1 MFGNLLMSNIPS
13 QANTHLVRC
22 PALRRVV
29 LAGCLVGIAALA
41 ASTELNSQHALPR
54 LVSTGTKERID
65 LAPDLY
71 LQRVGDGAYV
81 ISHTFPWLCN
91 SVLVEMAD
99 GTLVMGG
106 TPCTPKATELVLAWS
121 KQRFG
126 ERKLIA
132 INTGYHV
139 DNLGGNQALLDA
151 GFSVYGSDLTVK
163 LLKERGEQTRQTT
176 LKLVGATNSPAYA
189 IYASMRF
196 APPDHIF
203 PIHDGL
209 TLKLGSQEVRVFYP
223 GPSQAPDKVVV
234 YFPDRKLLFGS
245 CMILAGDRLG
255 NTAEADTRQW
265 PVAIRRLEQFPVNV
279 VVPGHGERLDPGLIQ
294 HTLNLLEKK

>member
-1 MFGNLLMSNIPS
+1 MSNIPS
-13 QANTHLVRC
+13 QANAHLMRGRAFGRV
-22 PALRRVV
+22 AL
-29 LAGCLVGIAALA
+29 AACLVGIAALA
-41 ASTELNSQHALPR
+41 ASTELTPQHAASR
-54 LVSTGTKERID
+54 LAATGTKERMD

-71 LQRVGDGAYV
+71 LQRVGEGAYV

-99 GTLVMGG
+99 GTLVLAG

-126 ERKLIA
+126 ERKLVA

-151 GFSVYGSDLTVK
+151 GFPVYGSDLTVK
-163 LLKERGEQTRQTT
+163 LLKERGEQTRHTT
-176 LKLVGATNSPAYA
+176 VKLVGATNSPAYA
-189 IYASMRF
+189 VYASMRF
-196 APPDHIF
+196 VPPDHIF
-203 PIHDGL
+203 PIQDGL
-209 TLKLGSQEVRVFYP
+209 TLKFGSEEVRVIYP

-255 NTAEADTRQW
+255 N
-265 PVAIRRLEQFPVNV
+265 I
-279 VVPGHGERLDPGLIQ
+279 
-294 HTLNLLEKK
+294 